1 MKEMIIVNPFTLA
14 IMRTVVTPYYSPQAS
29 NDDDAVAIWA
39 ATAVKLLAD
48 IKDEKS
54 AFSRLT
60 KDVEKDIV
68 EEFVLDGLEV
78 IKYMKDSSEFR
89 VWFESESIRLGIY
102 DDVKTMKIECVKA
115 HIALSAFLA
124 N

>member
-1 MKEMIIVNPFTLA
+1 VNPFTLA

-29 NDDDAVAIWA
+29 TDDDAVAIWA
-39 ATAVKLLAD
+39 TTSVKLLAD
-48 IKDEKS
+48 IKNEKS
-54 AFSRLT
+54 TLSHLT

-68 EEFVLDGLEV
+68 EEFILDGLEV
-78 IKYMKDSSEFR
+78 IKYMKNSGEFR
-89 VWFESESIRLGIY
+89 VWFESEAIRLGIY
-102 DDVKTMKIECVKA
+102 PDVKTMKIECVKA

>member
-1 MKEMIIVNPFTLA
+1 MNPFTLA